1 MIIPKKRATMLSF
14 VYVKHGMCSDEDV
27 LSNHMFGF
35 DDVVDLFT
43 SLHEVSHTKENP
55 EGGPW

>member
-1 MIIPKKRATMLSF
+1 MSS
-14 VYVKHGMCSDEDV
+14 YVHEGYGMYSNEDV
-27 LSNHMFGF
+27 PSNHMFGF

-43 SLHEVSHTKENP
+43 SLHEMPHTKENP

>member
-1 MIIPKKRATMLSF
+1 MIIPKKRATMSS
-14 VYVKHGMCSDEDV
+14 YVHVRYGMYSDEDV
-27 LSNHMFGF
+27 PSNHMFEL
-35 DDVVDLFT
+35 DDIVDLFT

>member
-1 MIIPKKRATMLSF
+1 MSS
-14 VYVKHGMCSDEDV
+14 YVHVRYGMYSNEDV
-27 LSNHMFGF
+27 PSNHMFEL

-43 SLHEVSHTKENP
+43 SLHEVLHTKENP

>member
-1 MIIPKKRATMLSF
+1 MSS
-14 VYVKHGMCSDEDV
+14 YVHVRYGMYSTEDV
-27 LSNHMFGF
+27 PSNHMFEL
-35 DDVVDLFT
+35 DDIVDLFT